1 MAYRVHPKHA
11 PAFSK
16 LTKQALQVGVLQ
28 STHQRRL
35 VHESRHVHRLPAT
48 ATATATAGAG
58 AASNRKPCKQM
69 KHTITLLILPAP
81 RRWAKKNT
89 VDAPLGS
96 GHKVA
101 VNLLECHDT
110 AAVLAPEN
118 LDIQSTTTTPYV

>member
-1 MAYRVHPKHA
+1 MYTAC
-11 PAFSK
+11 
-16 LTKQALQVGVLQ
+16 LQQQQQQQQQQQKQEQQ
-28 STHQRRL
+28 
-35 VHESRHVHRLPAT
+35 AT
-48 ATATATAGAG
+48 ANYA
-58 AASNRKPCKQM
+58 NQM

-89 VDAPLGS
+89 VNAPLGS